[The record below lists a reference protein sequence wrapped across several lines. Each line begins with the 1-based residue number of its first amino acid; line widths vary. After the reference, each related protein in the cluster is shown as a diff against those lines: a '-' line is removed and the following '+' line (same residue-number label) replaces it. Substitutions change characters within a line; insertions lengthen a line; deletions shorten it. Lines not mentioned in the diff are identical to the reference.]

1 MVIAFYMNED
11 VNECTMGTSN
21 CTQLCINNI
30 GSYTCTCNSGY
41 NLDADNHTCNGEY
54 AKEGAVYYHWNNSY
68 QPQ

>member
-1 MVIAFYMNED
+1 MIAFFMHED
-11 VNECTMGTSN
+11 VNECTMGTCN

-54 AKEGAVYYHWNNSY
+54 AIEMCCI
-68 QPQ
+68 